1 MLWYFEFGPLCFVT
15 TVSLRIKHQ
24 HPAPT
29 LQEAHISN
37 HVPATDIQP
46 NPTFSETKRNGM
58 LYHEKVINA
67 GFRASGNSRCEVVT
81 VAMGRMATKSVIF
94 QS

>member
-1 MLWYFEFGPLCFVT
+1 MRT
-15 TVSLRIKHQ
+15 DSLRIKHQ
-24 HPAPT
+24 HPLPPRYRKP
-29 LQEAHISN
+29 LSPIMYPHQIYN
-37 HVPATDIQP
+37 PIQH
-46 NPTFSETKRNGM
+46 SEMRA

-67 GFRASGNSRCEVVT
+67 GFSASGNSKCETVT